1 MSSAPPGSMAD
12 RSPTGVAPVLQLHP
26 TRLCNIACAHCYSG
40 SGPTV
45 RGELPLELLSDCL
58 EAAAGLGYRQLAVS
72 GGEPLL
78 YGPLPELLARARELG
93 MLTTV
98 TSNGML
104 LTPRRWDPLAGLVD
118 VLAVSID
125 GTPEEHDLIRRRE
138 GAFARTVAN
147 LEIARAW
154 GGPFGFIFTLTQHN
168 VDSLEFVVR
177 LAAAEGARSVQV
189 HPLTLYGRAEAMM
202 SGARP
207 DEIELATALC
217 EAAMLG
223 SELGVVVHVDAVT
236 ADQLLA
242 HRDFLVPRR
251 PVSRLIDVAPVLV
264 VDADATVIP
273 MTHDVTSSLRLGSL
287 WDAGLAHTRRRLARG
302 RWRRQA
308 RRVLRADLGGADAH
322 DPSARRLL
330 VRRSGGMDA
339 RRPGVAPGARA
350 RPCARLTPRYRRA

>member
-1 MSSAPPGSMAD
+1 MRSAPPGSMAD
-12 RSPTGVAPVLQLHP
+12 SSPTGVAPVLQVHP

-98 TSNGML
+98 TTNGML
-104 LTPRRWDPLAGLVD
+104 LTPRRWEPLAGLVD
-118 VLAVSID
+118 VLAISID

-189 HPLTLYGRAEAMM
+189 HPLTLYGRAEATM

-207 DEIELATALC
+207 DEIELAAALC

-223 SELGVVVHVDAVT
+223 HELGVVVHVDAVT

-242 HRDFLVPRR
+242 HRDLLVPRR

-264 VDADATVIP
+264 VDADGIVIP
-273 MTHDVTSSLRLGSL
+273 MTHDVSSSLRLGSL
-287 WDAGLAHTRRRLARG
+287 HDEGLGYARRRLARG
-302 RWRRQA
+302 RCRGQA
-308 RRVLRADLGGADAH
+308 RRWPA
-322 DPSARRLL
+322 S
-330 VRRSGGMDA
+330 
-339 RRPGVAPGARA
+339 RPGWS
-350 RPCARLTPRYRRA
+350 

>member
-12 RSPTGVAPVLQLHP
+12 SSPTGVAPVLQLHP

-98 TSNGML
+98 TTNGML

-202 SGARP
+202 SEARP

-236 ADQLLA
+236 ADQLLG
-242 HRDFLVPRR
+242 HRDVLVPRR

-264 VDADATVIP
+264 VDADGTVIP

-287 WDAGLAHTRRRLARG
+287 WDAGLATLAADWLEAGGGDRLAVSCEQAWVELTRTTPPLAVYWYDEVAAWTRG
-302 RWRRQA
+302 G
-308 RRVLRADLGGADAH
+308 RVSRPALELVPALR
-322 DPSARRLL
+322 
-330 VRRSGGMDA
+330 
-339 RRPGVAPGARA
+339 
-350 RPCARLTPRYRRA
+350 

>member
-1 MSSAPPGSMAD
+1 VAES
-12 RSPTGVAPVLQLHP
+12 SPTGVAPVLQVHP

-78 YGPLPELLARARELG
+78 YGPLPELLARAREVG

-104 LTPRRWDPLAGLVD
+104 LTPRRWEPLADLVD
-118 VLAVSID
+118 VLAISID

-147 LEIARAW
+147 LEFARAW

-189 HPLTLYGRAEAMM
+189 HPLTLYGRAEATM

-207 DEIELATALC
+207 DEIELAAALC
-217 EAAMLG
+217 EAAMLAH
-223 SELGVVVHVDAVT
+223 ELGIVVHLDAVT

-242 HRDFLVPRR
+242 HRDLLVPRR
-251 PVSRLIDVAPVLV
+251 PVRRLIDVAPVLV
-264 VDADATVIP
+264 VDADGIVIP
-273 MTHDVTSSLRLGSL
+273 MTHDVSNSLRLGSL
-287 WDAGLAHTRRRLARG
+287 HEERLDTLAANWLEAGDGDRLAVACE
-302 RWRRQA
+302 QA
-308 RRVLRADLGGADAH
+308 WVELTRTTPPLAVYWYDAVAAWTRAGGPSRPALELVPALR
-322 DPSARRLL
+322 
-330 VRRSGGMDA
+330 
-339 RRPGVAPGARA
+339 
-350 RPCARLTPRYRRA
+350 

>member
-1 MSSAPPGSMAD
+1 MSSALQGSMAD
-12 RSPTGVAPVLQLHP
+12 SSPTGVAPVLQLHP

-78 YGPLPELLARARELG
+78 YGPLAELLARARELG

-147 LEIARAW
+147 LEVARSW

-189 HPLTLYGRAEAMM
+189 HPLTLYGRAERTM
-202 SGARP
+202 GEARP

-217 EAAMLG
+217 EASMLG
-223 SELGVVVHVDAVT
+223 SELGVVVHVDAVA
-236 ADQLLA
+236 ADQLLGY
-242 HRDFLVPRR
+242 RDFLVPRR

-287 WDAGLAHTRRRLARG
+287 WDAGLATLAADWLEEGGGDRLAVSCEQTWVELTRASPPLAVYWYDEVAAWTRG
-302 RWRRQA
+302 G
-308 RRVLRADLGGADAH
+308 RVSRPALELVPALG
-322 DPSARRLL
+322 
-330 VRRSGGMDA
+330 
-339 RRPGVAPGARA
+339 
-350 RPCARLTPRYRRA
+350 

>member
-12 RSPTGVAPVLQLHP
+12 SSPTGVAPVLQLHP

-189 HPLTLYGRAEAMM
+189 HPLTLYGRAEATM
-202 SGARP
+202 SEARP

-236 ADQLLA
+236 ADQLLG
-242 HRDFLVPRR
+242 HRDVPRPAAAR
-251 PVSRLIDVAPVLV
+251 EPADRRRACARRRRRRDRDPDDPRRHQLASARLAVGRGPRHA
-264 VDADATVIP
+264 
-273 MTHDVTSSLRLGSL
+273 
-287 WDAGLAHTRRRLARG
+287 RRRLARG
-302 RWRRQA
+302 RWRGQA
-308 RRVLRADLGGADAH
+308 RRVLRAGLGRAD
-322 DPSARRLL
+322 P
-330 VRRSGGMDA
+330 
-339 RRPGVAPGARA
+339 
-350 RPCARLTPRYRRA
+350 